1 MDEAS
6 FDLLIIGA
14 GPAGSSAAALARK
27 KNLRTLVVDKATFP
41 RFRIGESLLPAGNA
55 ILRETGA
62 WEKIEAAGFMPKYG
76 AEFHTSDGFSV
87 KKIDF
92 STSLVPGLDRTFQVE
107 RARFDTVLLDHARS
121 LGADVRL
128 ETTVR
133 SVETHGD
140 CHHVTLERAGGQEK
154 ITVPW
159 VIDSTGR
166 ESSFSNPQKTEM
178 DASPFPKR
186 IAIYSHFENVVRARG
201 KDAGNILIV
210 RLKDGWFWII
220 PLDATRTS
228 VGLVTTVETFR
239 QAQDAP
245 GAFFSRAIRNSP
257 KLRELLDRAVPMIPF
272 QVTSDY
278 SYFRKNLAAERL
290 LLAGDAAGFFDPIFS
305 SGVYMACLS
314 AKNAVELVAQAHA
327 DKRALT
333 EKERRRYTKTIKDHA
348 SVFQKLIAAFYDDD
362 AFEVFLC
369 QKVPWDLSP
378 GITSIVA
385 GHAKLT
391 WALWWRFQIF
401 LIVCRLQRYWK
412 VVKPE
417 APPHPQMARA

>member
-1 MDEAS
+1 MVQAS
-6 FDLLIIGA
+6 YDLLIIGA

-27 KNLRTLVVDKATFP
+27 KNLRTLVVDKAAFP
-41 RFRIGESLLPAGNA
+41 RFRIGESLLPMGNS
-55 ILRETGA
+55 IFQETGA
-62 WEKIEAAGFMPKYG
+62 WAKIEAGGFMPKYG
-76 AEFHTSDGFSV
+76 AEFHTSDGYSW

-92 STSLVPGLDRTFQVE
+92 STSLVPGLDRTYQVE
-107 RARFDTVLLDHARS
+107 RARFDALLLDHAKE

-133 SVETHGD
+133 SLQTQGD
-140 CHHVTLERAGGQEK
+140 RHHVTLERTGAEEK

-159 VIDSTGR
+159 VIDCTGR
-166 ESSFSNPQKTEM
+166 ESSFSIPQKTQM
-178 DASPFPKR
+178 DPSRFPKR
-186 IAIYSHFENVVRARG
+186 MAIYSHFENVVRARG
-201 KDAGNILIV
+201 KEAGNILII

-220 PLDATRTS
+220 PLDAKRTS

-245 GAFFSRAIRNSP
+245 GAFFSRAIRNSA
-257 KLRELLDRAVPMIPF
+257 KLRDLLDRAVPMIPF

-278 SYFRKNLAAERL
+278 SYFRKDLAAERL
-290 LLAGDAAGFFDPIFS
+290 LLTGDAAGFFDPIFS

-314 AKNAVELVAQAHA
+314 AKNAVELVARAHSEN
-327 DKRALT
+327 RGLT
-333 EKERRRYTKTIKDHA
+333 AGERSRYTKTIKRHA
-348 SVFQKLIAAFYDDD
+348 GVFQKLIAAFYDDD

-391 WALWWRFQIF
+391 WPLWWRFQIF

-412 VVKPE
+412 AVKPD
-417 APPHPQMARA
+417 PTPHPQMAQA

>member
-1 MDEAS
+1 MVQAS
-6 FDLLIIGA
+6 YDLLIIGA
-14 GPAGSSAAALARK
+14 GPAGSTAAALARK
-27 KNLRTLVVDKATFP
+27 KNLRTLVVDKAAFP
-41 RFRIGESLLPAGNA
+41 RFRIGESLLPMGNA
-55 ILRETGA
+55 ILQETGA
-62 WEKIEAAGFMPKYG
+62 WAKIEAGGFMPKYG
-76 AEFHTSDGFSV
+76 AEFHTSEGYSW

-92 STSLVPGLDRTFQVE
+92 STSLVPGLDRTYQVE
-107 RARFDTVLLDHARS
+107 RARFDSLLLDRAKE
-121 LGADVRL
+121 LGAEVRL

-133 SVETHGD
+133 SLQSEGGR
-140 CHHVTLERAGGQEK
+140 HHVTLERAGSQEK
-154 ITVPW
+154 ISVPW
-159 VIDSTGR
+159 VIDCTGR
-166 ESSFSNPQKTEM
+166 ESSFSLPQKTQL
-178 DASPFPKR
+178 DPSLFPKR
-186 IAIYSHFENVVRARG
+186 MAIYSHFENVVRTPG
-201 KDAGNILIV
+201 KEGGNILIV
-210 RLKDGWFWII
+210 RLKDGWFWLI
-220 PLDATRTS
+220 PLDSKRTS

-239 QAQDAP
+239 RAQDAP

-278 SYFRKNLAAERL
+278 SYFRKELAAERL

-314 AKNAVELVAQAHA
+314 AKNAVELVARAHSEN
-327 DKRALT
+327 RGLT
-333 EKERRRYTKTIKDHA
+333 AGERSRYTKTIKRHA
-348 SVFQKLIAAFYDDD
+348 GVFQKLIEAFYDDD

-391 WALWWRFQIF
+391 WPLWWRFQIF

-412 VVKPE
+412 VVKPD
-417 APPHPQMARA
+417 PTPHPQIARA